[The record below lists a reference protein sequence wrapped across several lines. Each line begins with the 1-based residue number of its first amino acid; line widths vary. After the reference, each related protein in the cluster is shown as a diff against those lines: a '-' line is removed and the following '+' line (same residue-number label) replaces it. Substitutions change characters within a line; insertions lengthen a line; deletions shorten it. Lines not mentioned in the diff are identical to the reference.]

1 MGRVASLVRSSASVL
16 EGTTKETELDPAMTA
31 PPSDDLIDRMK
42 LDMHYLRK
50 MHDVKDI
57 ALGQATA
64 ELADATAL
72 IAKLRASIALADAR
86 VANRPHDT
94 IRAEYAAARR
104 RGRWRWGSAAIAIAA
119 VSAVLMAGM
128 AWL

>member
-1 MGRVASLVRSSASVL
+1 MVRSSASVL

-57 ALGQATA
+57 ALSQATA

-72 IAKLRASIALADAR
+72 IAKLTDVLVVCRDHIEKNNTRYFASKSGLPLVIGMQSVYD
-86 VANRPHDT
+86 
-94 IRAEYAAARR
+94 
-104 RGRWRWGSAAIAIAA
+104 AIAEAA
-119 VSAVLMAGM
+119 FWREKHNVGTR
-128 AWL
+128 